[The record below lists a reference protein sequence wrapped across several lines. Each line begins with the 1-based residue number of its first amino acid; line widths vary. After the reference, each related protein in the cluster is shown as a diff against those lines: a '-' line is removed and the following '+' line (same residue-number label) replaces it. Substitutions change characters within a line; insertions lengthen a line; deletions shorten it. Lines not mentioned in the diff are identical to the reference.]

1 MRFCF
6 FYLKLKR
13 LSVTAAKHT
22 TCKDIPA
29 VNNNGDMLIL
39 MVLMLLIHVI

>member
-22 TCKDIPA
+22 TSKDIPA